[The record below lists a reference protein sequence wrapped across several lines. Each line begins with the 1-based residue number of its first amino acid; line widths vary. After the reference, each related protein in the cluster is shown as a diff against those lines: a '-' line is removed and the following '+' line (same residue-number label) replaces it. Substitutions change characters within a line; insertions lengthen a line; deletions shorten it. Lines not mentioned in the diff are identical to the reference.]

1 MTTCFSDDER
11 RYFKK
16 LFDLYDTDKSG
27 AIGMNELRNLSKHLG
42 AEMNDEQLGKSVKS
56 INAAFVSGDGEL
68 SFDEFL
74 RWLASTDSNGGD
86 EFAGLKAKI
95 TAQGKRTLNNEQI
108 QRLKE
113 VFDHFDA
120 DASGSIDADELVNVF
135 TSMGQEVSREDMEEM
150 IRGVDDDDSGQ
161 IEFPEF
167 MMLMCT
173 NFGSKTFES
182 DMQEAFA
189 TVDASETGKIT
200 VRELEQLIR
209 DSTGGLL
216 SDLEVA
222 NICQSASE
230 CVSNGYVEYMK
241 WGSLWEACREES

>member
-1 MTTCFSDDER
+1 M
-11 RYFKK
+11 
-16 LFDLYDTDKSG
+16 
-27 AIGMNELRNLSKHLG
+27 
-42 AEMNDEQLGKSVKS
+42 KS
-56 INAAFVSGDGEL
+56 INPNFSSGDVEL

-74 RWLASTDSNGGD
+74 RWLASTDNGAD
-86 EFAGLKAKI
+86 EFASLKAKI

-120 DASGSIDADELVNVF
+120 DGSGSIDADELVNVF
-135 TSMGQEVSREDMEEM
+135 SSMGQDVTREDMEEM

-182 DMQEAFA
+182 DMQEAFGS
-189 TVDASETGKIT
+189 VDASETGKIT

-209 DSTGGLL
+209 DTTGALL
-216 SDLEVA
+216 SESEIH
-222 NICQSASE
+222 NIVQSAGE
-230 CVSNGYVEYMK
+230 CISNGYVEYMK
-241 WGSLWEACREES
+241 WEALWEACREES